1 MEASVRVGR
10 SWTMLLIVLLAL
22 GDFAVGRGQES
33 TTSLTKR
40 WPMPVVQSPAIRVEI
55 ASSDAARAVVMER
68 GAESF
73 VIEAEAITVSTTK
86 GGFKVSATGM
96 ATLSLPGRPSQL
108 RVQDLELSVPRQGQ
122 VSFSGKQV
130 TLR

>member
-1 MEASVRVGR
+1 MEATVRLGR
-10 SWTMLLIVLLAL
+10 RWTILPIVLFVL
-22 GDFAVGRGQES
+22 GDFAVGQGQES

-55 ASSDAARAVVMER
+55 ASSDAARAVLMER

-86 GGFKVSATGM
+86 GGFKVSASGM
-96 ATLSLPGRPSQL
+96 ACLLYLG
-108 RVQDLELSVPRQGQ
+108 
-122 VSFSGKQV
+122 
-130 TLR
+130 